1 MRVTSNSYSSST
13 LMRCHTDS
21 TAPSLPP
28 QDHLA
33 AHLVATVM
41 TLPNGT
47 ADSCTRV
54 SQPYG
59 ARCVP
64 ITCPMFT
71 HEK

>member
-1 MRVTSNSYSSST
+1 MT
-13 LMRCHTDS
+13 LLPLILRLLGL
-21 TAPSLPP
+21 SLPP

-47 ADSCTRV
+47 ADNCTHV